1 MSLDKTLFKNKTFSD
16 VLEEVYNN
24 SRKKEKTINSLIG
37 ELKPLIENIG
47 DATIIVPLIASYLE
61 IGVKND
67 KHLIDMLAVAQRMEN
82 AAAKGDAAGFE
93 LGAEELAQIL
103 EGMDDLTGELDQKS
117 QEEPT
122 QE

>member
-1 MSLDKTLFKNKTFSD
+1 MALDNKLFKNKTFSD
-16 VLEEVYNN
+16 VLEEIYNN

-37 ELKPLIENIG
+37 ELKPLIESIG

-82 AAAKGDAAGFE
+82 AAAKGDTAGFE
-93 LGAEELAQIL
+93 LGAEELAQLL
-103 EGMDDLTGELDQKS
+103 EGIEDLDENTGEKK
-117 QEEPT
+117 EEDGI
-122 QE
+122 

>member
-1 MSLDKTLFKNKTFSD
+1 MGLDKTLFKSKTYSD
-16 VLEEVYNN
+16 VLEEIYNN
-24 SRKKEKTINSLIG
+24 SKKKEKQISTLIG

-47 DATIIVPLIASYLE
+47 DATLVVPMIANYLE

-82 AAAKGDAAGFE
+82 AAAKGDSAGFE

-103 EGMDDLTGELDQKS
+103 EQMEEET
-117 QEEPT
+117 EEPKK
-122 QE
+122 EE

>member
-1 MSLDKTLFKNKTFSD
+1 MGLDTKLFKNKSFSD
-16 VLEEVYNN
+16 ILEEVYNN
-24 SRKKEKTINSLIG
+24 SRKKEKTITGLIN
-37 ELKPLIENIG
+37 ELKPLMENIG

-93 LGAEELAQIL
+93 LGAEELAQLL
-103 EGMDDLTGELDQKS
+103 ENIEDLDQDLEDKS
-117 QEEPT
+117 EENGI
-122 QE
+122 